1 MENNELYHYGILGM
15 KWGVRKDRGG
25 DSSKRSLGNRYRSA
39 SARRIQRDADDL
51 RKHGYVTEADAVQ
64 KVADKQK
71 QKATNSQRKAD
82 SKRFR
87 TNMEKTQVHEDYA
100 RAHSKKSVKTMS
112 DAELRNRINRLQM
125 EKQYKELSGA
135 SVNKGKK
142 FASRVLKDVKTVN
155 DVINT
160 GFSTYSNVT
169 RIRKL
174 ING

>member
-1 MENNELYHYGILGM
+1 MDNNELYHYGVLGM

-25 DSSKRSLGNRYRSA
+25 GVSKTGR
-39 SARRIQRDADDL
+39 
-51 RKHGYVTEADAVQ
+51 
-64 KVADKQK
+64 
-71 QKATNSQRKAD
+71 
-82 SKRFR
+82 RFR
-87 TNMEKTQVHEDYA
+87 SKKEKTPVHEDYA
-100 RAHSKKSVKTMS
+100 RAHSKKSVKSMS

-142 FASRVLKDVKTVN
+142 FASRVLKDVKTAN

-169 RIRKL
+169 RIRKI